1 MTPNWEMIYITNV
14 FMKNIVV
21 GNCVNLFT
29 LVICVRKWHILSRFS
44 WLNFCL
50 TGHSWL
56 RSVEGNLVRGVCS
69 LCTASTSLWLIS
81 SESNLPIISLLYITN
96 LKTLKRH
103 HSVSYSLF
111 RNLPHQTKK
120 LKDKG
125 RSIIRKCNAFCFQN
139 CFLRVGNTYLIV
151 LRYCL
156 RFCGQRNTEAF
167 PT

>member
-1 MTPNWEMIYITNV
+1 MTPNWERIYIRWLCKFV
-14 FMKNIVV
+14 
-21 GNCVNLFT
+21 LT

-56 RSVEGNLVRGVCS
+56 RSVEGNLVRGIRS
-69 LCTASTSLWLIS
+69 LCTASTSLWFIS

-139 CFLRVGNTYLIV
+139 CFLRVGYTYLIV

>member
-1 MTPNWEMIYITNV
+1 MTHNWERIYITNV

-56 RSVEGNLVRGVCS
+56 RSVEGNLVGGVCS

-81 SESNLPIISLLYITN
+81 SESSLPIISLLYITN
-96 LKTLKRH
+96 LKTL
-103 HSVSYSLF
+103 SLF
-111 RNLPHQTKK
+111 RNSPHQTKK

-125 RSIIRKCNAFCFQN
+125 RSIIRKCNAFWFQN

>member
-1 MTPNWEMIYITNV
+1 MTPNWERIYITNV

-21 GNCVNLFT
+21 GNCVNLFA

-56 RSVEGNLVRGVCS
+56 RSVEGNLVGGVCS

-96 LKTLKRH
+96 LKTLKTH
-103 HSVSYSLF
+103 YSVSYSLY
-111 RNLPHQTKK
+111 RNSPHQRKK

-125 RSIIRKCNAFCFQN
+125 PHYNRKMQHV
-139 CFLRVGNTYLIV
+139 LLSKKLPESNTYLIV

-156 RFCGQRNTEAF
+156 RFCRQRNPVAF

>member
-1 MTPNWEMIYITNV
+1 MTPNWERIYITNV

-56 RSVEGNLVRGVCS
+56 RSVEGNLVRGVSS

-81 SESNLPIISLLYITN
+81 SESNLPIISLLY
-96 LKTLKRH
+96 
-103 HSVSYSLF
+103 
-111 RNLPHQTKK
+111 
-120 LKDKG
+120 KG

-139 CFLRVGNTYLIV
+139 CFLRVGNTYLVV

>member
-1 MTPNWEMIYITNV
+1 MTPNWERIYITNV

-21 GNCVNLFT
+21 GNCVNLFP

-56 RSVEGNLVRGVCS
+56 RSIEGNLVRGVCS

-81 SESNLPIISLLYITN
+81 SESNRPIISLLYITN
-96 LKTLKRH
+96 LKTLKRYY
-103 HSVSYSLF
+103 SVFYSLY
-111 RNLPHQTKK
+111 RNSPHQTKK
-120 LKDKG
+120 LPQYNQKM
-125 RSIIRKCNAFCFQN
+125 Q
-139 CFLRVGNTYLIV
+139 RVLLSKLLPESNTCLIV

-156 RFCGQRNTEAF
+156 RFCRQRSTEAF

>member
-50 TGHSWL
+50 TDHSWP
-56 RSVEGNLVRGVCS
+56 RSVEGKLVRGVCS

-81 SESNLPIISLLYITN
+81 SESNLPIICLLYITN
-96 LKTLKRH
+96 LKTLKTH
-103 HSVSYSLF
+103 YSVSYSLY
-111 RNLPHQTKK
+111 RNSPHQRKK

-125 RSIIRKCNAFCFQN
+125 PQYNRKMQHV
-139 CFLRVGNTYLIV
+139 LLSKKLPESNTYLIV

-156 RFCGQRNTEAF
+156 RFCRQRNPVAF